1 MSFFPD
7 LRTFVNFGPLSIKW
21 YAVFILSGAF
31 ISYVVS
37 SREIKKMGHPISV
50 LDDLYFGA
58 IVAGIVG
65 SRLWYVVFYDLQSY
79 LSNPISILMTWNG
92 GMAIQ
97 GGLLLGALY
106 AYVYLKR
113 KHISFLRMADAI
125 VPTILIAQA
134 MGRWGNF
141 MNQEAYGKVVPESF
155 YALWPSFIKNVML
168 IGGEFREPTFL
179 YESSLNLLGFALI
192 WFGLKKFSENRR
204 GDLMY
209 AYLMWYGL
217 IRFWVESLRT
227 DSLMFMGFR
236 TAQMVSIA
244 FILLGVLG
252 RLGVFRR
259 FTPKKK
265 PLLIFDLDGT
275 LLDTEPLI
283 IESFDHVLKT
293 YRPDLTITREME
305 LSFLGPTLYENLS
318 KYLPE
323 EKVNE
328 AVELYRKHNRE
339 IHPTKLKEIPN
350 ATALLT
356 QLKDEGYALGI
367 FSSKKKDMVE
377 YGLSLV
383 GWSSM
388 FEVIVG
394 YDEVTHHKPHPEGL
408 LKTIQLMK
416 GSVDSAVYVGDTYTD
431 IQAAHACGVYSVA
444 YLSHPERQEAIHAEK
459 PNATLNDLS
468 ELTEHLKGDHEW
480 THSLT

>member
-1 MSFFPD
+1 MSLFPD
-7 LRTFVNFGPLSIKW
+7 LRTFITIGPLSIKW

-37 SREIKKMGHPISV
+37 SRAIKKMGHPVSV

-58 IVAGIVG
+58 IVAGIIG
-65 SRLWYVVFYDLQSY
+65 SRLWYVLFYDLQTY
-79 LSNPISILMTWNG
+79 LSNPLSIFMTWNG
-92 GMAIQ
+92 GLAIQ

-141 MNQEAYGKVVPESF
+141 MNQEAYGKIVPESF
-155 YALWPSFIKNVML
+155 YALWPNFIKNVML
-168 IGGEFREPTFL
+168 IGGEFREPTFF
-179 YESSLNLLGFALI
+179 YESSLNLLGFFLI

-217 IRFWVESLRT
+217 IRFWVEGLRT
-227 DSLMFMGFR
+227 DSLMFMGLR

-244 FILLGVLG
+244 FLLIGVLG
-252 RLGVFRR
+252 RLGLFRR
-259 FTPKKK
+259 FTKPKK
-265 PLLIFDLDGT
+265 PLIIFDLDGT

-305 LSFLGPTLYENLS
+305 LSFLGPTLSENLH
-318 KYLPE
+318 KYLPS

-328 AVELYRKHNRE
+328 AIELYRKHNRD
-339 IHPTKLKEIPN
+339 IHPKKLKEIPN
-350 ATALLT
+350 ATKLLT
-356 QLKDEGYALGI
+356 QLKEEGYALGI

-383 GWSSM
+383 GWESY
-388 FEVIVG
+388 FEAIIG
-394 YDEVTHHKPHPEGL
+394 YDEVTQHKPHPEGL
-408 LKTIQLMK
+408 LKTIQAMK
-416 GSVDSAVYVGDTYTD
+416 GSVDAAIYVGDTYTD

-444 YLSHPERQEAIHAEK
+444 YLSHPERKDAILNEV
-459 PNATLNDLS
+459 PNARISD
-468 ELTEHLKGDHEW
+468 LTELMDVLKGDHEW
-480 THSLT
+480 THDLT